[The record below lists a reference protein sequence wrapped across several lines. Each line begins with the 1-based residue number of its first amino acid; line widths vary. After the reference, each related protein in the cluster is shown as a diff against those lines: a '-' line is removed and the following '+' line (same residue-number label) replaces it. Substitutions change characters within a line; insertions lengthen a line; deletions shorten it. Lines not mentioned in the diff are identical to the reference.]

1 MELLDSSP
9 KTLFADTSPQSI
21 YGSPKR
27 DTPIYPTIGY
37 AAIGVQRTLVGVQ
50 RLFSMFP
57 PGWPGV
63 GLLFLRSSVAVA
75 LLVEGYCHRQHPPSW
90 MQGTT
95 ILLSITLF
103 AGYMTPIAAA
113 IGLVIHALIWSRLG
127 AGNAATA
134 IIVSLDVIAL
144 ALLGPG
150 AYSFD
155 CFRFGRRVVVVRPP

>member
-1 MELLDSSP
+1 VELLDSSP

-37 AAIGVQRTLVGVQ
+37 AAIAVQRTLVQVQ

-63 GLLFLRSSVAVA
+63 GLLFLRSSVAIA
-75 LLVEGYCHRQHPPSW
+75 LLVEGSCHRQHSPIW
-90 MQGTT
+90 MQGAA

-113 IGLVIHALIWSRLG
+113 IGLLVHALIWSRLG
-127 AGNAATA
+127 TGNAAA
-134 IIVSLDVIAL
+134 VIIVSLDVIAL

-150 AYSFD
+150 AYSID
-155 CFRFGRRVVVVRPP
+155 CFRFGRRVVVVPPP